1 VVDDARLERLRR
13 KHRPK
18 VYPSRTDL
26 LESLTSRSARQFE
39 AGLEAAQR
47 AGVDGESA
55 LVEAL
60 DQVARTRRP
69 DIVSAL
75 RGATGRLDSTDAL
88 LQRLVREESGPG
100 SVELR
105 VMAMG
110 SLAARAPGDAVS
122 VLVRVLREE
131 PNGELKDYALRYLAA
146 VADESAI
153 PEGHH
158 RLQTQSR
165 RPTRDM
171 EGRITALAY
180 LGQHVAPATSEM
192 TDLVC
197 SVRKHWRSVHP
208 QLERP
213 WLARHWPG
221 IAPEGPPPPD
231 VPGPD
236 AQALRNWARS
246 TMLLPNSTDARGP

>member
-1 VVDDARLERLRR
+1 VVDDARLEQLRR

-18 VYPSRTDL
+18 LYPSRTDL

-100 SVELR
+100 
-105 VMAMG
+105 
-110 SLAARAPGDAVS
+110 
-122 VLVRVLREE
+122 
-131 PNGELKDYALRYLAA
+131 
-146 VADESAI
+146 
-153 PEGHH
+153 
-158 RLQTQSR
+158 
-165 RPTRDM
+165 
-171 EGRITALAY
+171 
-180 LGQHVAPATSEM
+180 
-192 TDLVC
+192 
-197 SVRKHWRSVHP
+197 
-208 QLERP
+208 
-213 WLARHWPG
+213 
-221 IAPEGPPPPD
+221 
-231 VPGPD
+231 PD

-246 TMLLPNSTDARGP
+246 TMPLPNSTDARGP